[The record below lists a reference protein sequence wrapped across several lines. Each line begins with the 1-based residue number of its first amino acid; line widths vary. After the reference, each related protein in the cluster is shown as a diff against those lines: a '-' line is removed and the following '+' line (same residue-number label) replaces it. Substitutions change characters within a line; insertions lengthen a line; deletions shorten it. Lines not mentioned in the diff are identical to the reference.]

1 MDQKIAVVFPGQGSQ
16 RHGMGRDFYEQV
28 EESRRVYEE
37 ASDSLGWDVAGLCF
51 SEHDERLD
59 LTEYAQPCILTT
71 EIAIL
76 RALYSLFELSPR
88 CFGGHSLGEYTAL
101 VASGA
106 LPLQDVLRI
115 VHLRGKL
122 MQEAVPAGIGGMAA
136 CISKDLDADR
146 MKETISG
153 LPIDVANINSAD
165 QVVISGANSAMS
177 EAKERIAPL
186 AANRPFRFVP
196 LNVSAPFHSRFMSP
210 IQDSFEETLASA
222 RRNLKP
228 EAAPKVTSNYTGSFH
243 SDKVEE
249 IEDRLI
255 AQLSGTVK
263 WKDNMH
269 ALAACADTIYELG
282 PNRPLREFFK
292 TIRVNCTSI
301 TTFSSAQRVFGGR
314 N

>member
-1 MDQKIAVVFPGQGSQ
+1 MNFHPA
-16 RHGMGRDFYEQV
+16 
-28 EESRRVYEE
+28 
-37 ASDSLGWDVAGLCF
+37 A
-51 SEHDERLD
+51 
-59 LTEYAQPCILTT
+59 
-71 EIAIL
+71 
-76 RALYSLFELSPR
+76 
-88 CFGGHSLGEYTAL
+88 FGGHSLGEYTAL

-165 QVVISGANSAMS
+165 QVVISGANSAMP

-186 AANRPFRFVP
+186 AADRPFRFVP

-228 EAAPKVTSNYTGSFH
+228 EAAPKSLPITPVRSTPTKSRRSRTG
-243 SDKVEE
+243 
-249 IEDRLI
+249 
-255 AQLSGTVK
+255 
-263 WKDNMH
+263 
-269 ALAACADTIYELG
+269 
-282 PNRPLREFFK
+282 
-292 TIRVNCTSI
+292 
-301 TTFSSAQRVFGGR
+301 
-314 N
+314 